1 MTSRLPWVNRLAVV
15 VGAWAGA
22 LLLLQLSGA
31 FVTSHYSG
39 SSSSLTGSSI
49 AIVVL
54 LTVLGAV
61 AGGVVGAWA
70 TRAR

>member
-1 MTSRLPWVNRLAVV
+1 MKRVSIV

-22 LLLLQLSGA
+22 LLLEQLSGA
-31 FVTSHYSG
+31 FVTDQFSG
-39 SSSSLTGSSI
+39 TSSRLTGSSL

-61 AGGVVGAWA
+61 AGGVVGGWLYRE
-70 TRAR
+70 RAS